1 MANFRIFFATD
12 LHGSELC
19 FKKFLSAAKAY
30 SANVLI
36 LGGDLTGKMIVPI
49 MENDGRWSAK
59 FLGKDTQMKS
69 RDELSKLESH
79 IRNCGYYPYT
89 SNKQE
94 IEDLNASQ
102 DKVRA
107 LFMKLMLEQ
116 VSRWM
121 TLAEER
127 LASTGV
133 KMYVT
138 GGNDDPLE
146 IEPVL
151 NSSKYVVNPE
161 NRVVDIGGGIEMVS
175 SGFGNITPWKC
186 PRDIE
191 EDILLSKL
199 ESIAAEVKTT
209 ETAVF
214 NLHVPPYDSH
224 LDMAPQLDKN
234 LKVDAHAGTGVMM
247 IPVGSTAV
255 RKIIEKYQP
264 MLGLH
269 GHIHES
275 RAVSKIGRTTC
286 INPGSEYGE
295 GFLRGVIID
304 LNQKGFTYVLTSG

>member
-1 MANFRIFFATD
+1 MANSRIFFATD

-94 IEDLNASQ
+94 IEDLNASP

-151 NSSKYVVNPE
+151 DSSKYVVNPE
-161 NRVVDIGGGIEMVS
+161 NKVVDIGGGIEMIS

-191 EDILLSKL
+191 EDVLLSKL
-199 ESIAAEVKTT
+199 ESIAAGVKTT

-295 GFLRGVIID
+295 GFLRGVIVD
-304 LNQKGFTYVLTSG
+304 LNQNGFTYVLTSG

>member
-1 MANFRIFFATD
+1 MANSRIFFATD

-30 SANVLI
+30 SANILI

-94 IEDLNASQ
+94 IEDLNASP

-127 LASTGV
+127 LASTVV

>member
-1 MANFRIFFATD
+1 
-12 LHGSELC
+12 
-19 FKKFLSAAKAY
+19 
-30 SANVLI
+30 
-36 LGGDLTGKMIVPI
+36 
-49 MENDGRWSAK
+49 
-59 FLGKDTQMKS
+59 
-69 RDELSKLESH
+69 
-79 IRNCGYYPYT
+79 
-89 SNKQE
+89 
-94 IEDLNASQ
+94 LNASP

-161 NRVVDIGGGIEMVS
+161 NKVVDIGGGIEMVS

-191 EDILLSKL
+191 EDVLLSKL
-199 ESIAAEVKTT
+199 ESIAAGVKTT

-304 LNQKGFTYVLTSG
+304 LNQNGFTYVLTSG